1 MEEKPEAIEISPGDG
16 ENTWG
21 SSSDNADSGGVL
33 LSGNVTS
40 LGGGESTYWG
50 DSNEGEGGPSN
61 GGWFAIGLILA
72 PGVMGLVSYILFI
85 VGDLMGEFFYLLS
98 WLLWPAGLIGG
109 LVWSF
114 TKGNKYFAYG
124 LLTALVGVPA
134 VLFLA
139 LIVMLVVFL
148 GL

>member
-16 ENTWG
+16 ENPWG

-50 DSNEGEGGPSN
+50 DSNEGEEGPSN

-85 VGDLMGEFFYLLS
+85 MGDLMGEFFYMLS

-139 LIVMLVVFL
+139 LIVMVVAFF
-148 GL
+148 GV